1 MYVIKREVNKM
12 LVLVIVAIVIAVV
25 MIGLYAYCIG
35 KDIAETLINKKYE
48 KIVQQRWLEERK
60 QREENK

>member
-1 MYVIKREVNKM
+1 M

-25 MIGLYAYCIG
+25 MIGLYGYCIG
-35 KDIAETLINKKYE
+35 KDIAETLINKKYQ

-60 QREENK
+60 QREEKK